1 MRSRWRCR
9 WTGSAVLPTVPRP
22 TRVRFD
28 AALRVLFAGIAREP
42 ERGADRLAPAD
53 AARRD
58 DPTVERRHLFVAAA
72 RPARSEKGRAHRA
85 RGAGPRRCAGN
96 PDADDPAR
104 RAVAGER

>member
-58 DPTVERRHLFVAAA
+58 DPTIERRHLFLAAA
-72 RPARSEKGRAHRA
+72 RSSRSEEGRADRA
-85 RGAGPRRCAGN
+85 RRAGSRRRPGD
-96 PDADDPAR
+96 PDADDPAS
-104 RAVAGER
+104 